1 MWFWILLIF
10 AIAIFITI
18 KIIKPTKKELKLLEM
33 KQLREEK
40 EKERAAEREK
50 IEKAIEASRKQIQT
64 NTVEQSK
71 PDTMTLEE
79 MAENDCW
86 CNNFSV
92 PCYIA
97 YDLETTGLNAET
109 SEIIEIGAVKIE
121 YHQIVDTFQEL
132 IKPKKKIPPR
142 ITEITGIT
150 NEMVENCRSIEEV
163 LPDFLK
169 FIEKYPMVAHNANF
183 DYSFI
188 KKHYMDIYGKTFSR
202 RHYDTIKKYKQY
214 YTGCS
219 IKPDSCKLSDVILDI
234 LGNEYYFD
242 IYSKD
247 CHRALT
253 DATSL
258 YYIFEIIN
266 DK

>member
-1 MWFWILLIF
+1 M
-10 AIAIFITI
+10 
-18 KIIKPTKKELKLLEM
+18 KPTKKELRLLEI
-33 KQLREEK
+33 KKLTEEK
-40 EKERAAEREK
+40 EKERATERGR
-50 IEKAIEASRKQIQT
+50 IEKAIEASKQQTQT
-64 NTVEQSK
+64 NPVEQSK
-71 PDTMTLEE
+71 PDTMTLKE

-86 CNNFSV
+86 CNNTSV

-97 YDLETTGLNAET
+97 YDLETTGLHADT
-109 SEIIEIGAVKIE
+109 SEIIEIGAVKVE

-142 ITEITGIT
+142 ITEITGIS

-169 FIEKYPMVAHNANF
+169 FIGKYPMVAHNANF

-188 KKHYMDIYGKTFSR
+188 KKHYVDIYGKKFSR

-219 IKPDSCKLSDVILDI
+219 IKQDSCKLGDVILDI
-234 LGNEYYFD
+234 LGTDYYFD
-242 IYSKD
+242 VYLKD

-253 DATSL
+253 DATAL

-266 DK
+266 DN